1 MSAPA
6 NPQDFPNPSATFRG
20 TAQRANPI
28 AQKLAKAWQPAGT
41 ALEGLLSTLC
51 RYALRVIDRET
62 GEAYSADQLQRR
74 TIAVRATP
82 ATGFTIIATPFVDQV
97 HYLTPAG
104 TLATGTFRLPSAANS
119 LEGQIV
125 RLHSTETQT
134 ALTVNVVGSGTING
148 TAVTALT
155 ADTSYAWQCVN
166 TAGTGT
172 WIRI

>member
-1 MSAPA
+1 MTPTNPTDFPQPSAAFRSTNGWA
-6 NPQDFPNPSATFRG
+6 NPV
-20 TAQRANPI
+20 

-41 ALEGLLSTLC
+41 ALENLLSTLSRC
-51 RYALRVIDRET
+51 ALRVIDRET
-62 GEAYSADQLQRR
+62 GDAYSADQLQRR
-74 TIAVRATP
+74 TISVRTTP
-82 ATGFTIIATPFVDQV
+82 ATAFTIIATPFVDQV

-119 LEGQIV
+119 REGQIV
-125 RLHSTETQT
+125 RIHSTETQT

-148 TAVTALT
+148 AALTAMT

-166 TAGTGT
+166 TSGNGT